1 MQTSDEC
8 ENGLMA
14 SVWEER
20 RRLNRAVFDWC
31 LRNAK
36 ACLDEAAL
44 EKSFRWARLAAVIAN
59 RSAFGEMASS
69 ALEEHLLRIAGE
81 LPIPRHDAARRGQ
94 GQERWLHVSTETYPT
109 GGHTAIIRKW
119 IELDASIHQHSVLL
133 LDQKKEVP
141 TALSELVHST
151 GGEVL
156 RLDPNASLL
165 SRAIHLR
172 KASMEADV
180 VVLHLFPDEVIPVV
194 ALGVSYGPPVLLMN
208 IADHEFWSGGSVAD
222 VVVNLR
228 QSGDDWIVRHRGIPR
243 ISYLP
248 TPLAMPDMTAEQC
261 SELRAST
268 RKALELP
275 LDAPVILTSGEA
287 YKYTPLLDLNF
298 FAAAGAILASCPNA
312 YLLAVGPSE
321 VDEWRALRQ
330 GTGGRVR
337 AVGLQKDV
345 SAYRACA
352 DIYLEGFP
360 FGSNAAFL
368 EACMDGIPCVRAPR
382 VSLPLVSSD
391 GVAPEELDQP
401 ADISGYVKK
410 VIELVANKDERR
422 RLGKSLARAVRE
434 RHTGSGWV
442 RYLRNLETQLPT
454 RHSVYHLSAPEPV
467 PDQVAD
473 FWTKFL
479 VHRFG
484 NEDPLHNA
492 YRSALSLGLKPKMDD
507 ALLKVVRPS
516 RHVRGHSAVH
526 EAVTALVGPMLS
538 LLPSKTSSVVY
549 DKVVA
554 RLCHDGRIMRM
565 YRRVRNDI
573 SRRGCA

>member
-1 MQTSDEC
+1 
-8 ENGLMA
+8 MA
-14 SVWEER
+14 SVWVER

-36 ACLDEAAL
+36 ACFDEVSL
-44 EKSFRWARLAAVIAN
+44 EKSFQWARLAAAIAN
-59 RSAFGEMASS
+59 RFSFGEMSSS
-69 ALEEHLLRIAGE
+69 ALEEHLLRIARE
-81 LPIPRHDAARRGQ
+81 LPIPRHDAAHRRQ
-94 GQERWLHVSTETYPT
+94 GHERWLHVSTETYPT

-119 IELDASIHQHSVLL
+119 IELDASAHRHSVAL
-133 LDQKKEVP
+133 LDQKKEIP

-165 SRAIHLR
+165 SRAMHLR
-172 KASMEADV
+172 KTSMEADV

-194 ALGVSYGPPVLLMN
+194 ALGVSCGPPVLLMN

-228 QSGDDWIVRHRGIPR
+228 QSGDDWILRHRGIPR

-248 TPLAMPDMTAEQC
+248 TPLAMPDMTTEQC
-261 SELRAST
+261 SELRVST
-268 RKALELP
+268 RKALGLP

-287 YKYTPLLDLNF
+287 YKYTPLPDLNF
-298 FAAAGAILASCPNA
+298 FAAARAILASCPDA

-321 VDEWRALRQ
+321 FDEWKALRQ
-330 GTGGRVR
+330 DTGGRVL

-360 FGSNAAFL
+360 FGSNGAFL
-368 EACMDGIPCVRAPR
+368 EACMDGFPCVRAPR
-382 VSLPLVSSD
+382 GCLPLVSAD
-391 GVAPEELDQP
+391 GVAPEQLEQP
-401 ADISGYVKK
+401 ADISAYVKRA
-410 VIELVANKDERR
+410 IELIADKDERR
-422 RLGKSLARAVRE
+422 RCGKSLARAVRE
-434 RHTGSGWV
+434 RHTGPGWV

-454 RHSVYHLSAPEPV
+454 RHSVFHLSAPEPV
-467 PDQVAD
+467 PEQVAD

-479 VHRFG
+479 IHRFG

-492 YRSALSLGLKPKMDD
+492 YRSALSLGLKPKMDN
-507 ALLKVVRPS
+507 ALIKVVRPS
-516 RHVRGHSAVH
+516 RHVRGGNAAH
-526 EAVTALVGPMLS
+526 ELVISLMGPILSML
-538 LLPSKTSSVVY
+538 PTKTSGLIY
-549 DKVVA
+549 DKVVGH
-554 RLCHDGRIMRM
+554 LCHDGRIMDACRWI
-565 YRRVRNDI
+565 RDGFSHRLRT
-573 SRRGCA
+573 SF